1 MAKKSEALTLNSK
14 KAEWMD
20 VLMTRDYI
28 DRDGNERTNYTKIG
42 VAFPFREREGF
53 SIELEALPAPVEG
66 HYKVIMMPRQK

>member
-1 MAKKSEALTLNSK
+1 MAKKPATLSSK
-14 KAEWMD
+14 KVEWMD

-53 SIELEALPAPVEG
+53 SIELEALPAPEEG
-66 HYKVIMMPRQK
+66 HYKFIMMPRQN